1 MKVLVCVDDTDNL
14 ESMGTG
20 KLSQIMAEKIEDKRW
35 GSCSAVSRHQLFVHE
50 DIPYTSHNSSMC
62 FCIDFKADLKG
73 LIDFGSGFLEE
84 RSATGSDPGFC
95 VVPLDN
101 GLDWG
106 QLIHFGKRAKT
117 EVLSKGLAYDLARDL
132 GVHLSEHGG
141 TGDGVVGALAGIGL
155 RLSGNDGRFRG
166 WCHFGAM
173 GTISTVQ
180 TLCSESHVDGVQT
193 VDGVDLDPATR
204 ILLGADKVKT
214 MLSYNRRVVMVD
226 RVASDEAG
234 DGVRW
239 RTLTKPEI
247 KQY

>member
-1 MKVLVCVDDTDNL
+1 VKVLVCVDDTDNL

-20 KLSQIMAEKIEDKRW
+20 KLSQIMAEKIECKRW

-62 FCIDFKADLKG
+62 FCIDFSADLEG
-73 LIDFGSGFLEE
+73 LIDFGAGFLEE

-95 VVPLDN
+95 VVPLDRD
-101 GLDWG
+101 LDWG
-106 QLIHFGKRAKT
+106 QLIDFGKRAKT
-117 EVLSKGLAYDLARDL
+117 EVLSKRLAYDLAKDI

-166 WCHFGAM
+166 WNHFGAM
-173 GTISTVQ
+173 GTVSTVQ
-180 TLCSESHVDGVQT
+180 TLCSEGYVDGVQT
-193 VDGVDLDPATR
+193 VDGVDLDSATR
-204 ILLGADKVKT
+204 ILMGADKVKT
-214 MLSYNRRVVMVD
+214 MLSFNRRVVLVD
-226 RVASDEAG
+226 RIASAEG
-234 DGVRW
+234 DGSVHW

-247 KQY
+247 REY